1 MNRLNHLI
9 FAFWIYTT
17 IFVGIFFYSM
27 YLSGDTHFYDM
38 LLNITIGG
46 FAVSFILVPI
56 FYSRANVHKERPDES
71 FSSHKATIGAL
82 FLVSFSFG
90 ILATIL
96 IMSYYYHIPI
106 IGNIN
111 IPLGALITII
121 GGLVPDWD
129 IILMG
134 VGAHRNI
141 LFHSAIVPLIFTAGG
156 IYDIVSHFLAGLPLV
171 TTDVQYFLMA
181 MFLIGYASHLMLD
194 IYPSNKNIFDL
205 IWRVISPFDEAPTG
219 IKGFGKNLTKRQA
232 KSWLYSNASLLILY
246 ALILMAAYFGG
257 IL

>member
-17 IFVGIFFYSM
+17 IFVGVFFYSI
-27 YLSGDTHFYDM
+27 YLSGSSYFKDM

-46 FAVSFILVPI
+46 FAVSFVLVPL
-56 FYSRANVHKERPDES
+56 FYSRANVHKERPNET
-71 FSSHKATIGAL
+71 FRSHKATIGAL
-82 FLVSFSFG
+82 FLVTFSFG
-90 ILATIL
+90 ILATIM
-96 IMSYYYHIPI
+96 IMSSYYNIAI

-121 GGLVPDWD
+121 GALVPDWD

-141 LFHSAIVPLIFTAGG
+141 LFHSAIVPLLFTIGG
-156 IYDIVSHFLAGLPLV
+156 IYDIFIHFLNDFPLV
-171 TTDVQYFLMA
+171 TTDVQYFLMG
-181 MFLIGYASHLMLD
+181 MFLIGYASHLLLD
-194 IYPSNKNIFDL
+194 IFPSNKNIFDL
-205 IWRVISPFDEAPTG
+205 IWRVLTPFDTAPTG
-219 IKGFGKNLTKRQA
+219 IKGFGRNLTKLQA
-232 KSWLYSNASLLILY
+232 KSWLYTNASILILY
-246 ALILMAAYFGG
+246 ALILLAAYFGG